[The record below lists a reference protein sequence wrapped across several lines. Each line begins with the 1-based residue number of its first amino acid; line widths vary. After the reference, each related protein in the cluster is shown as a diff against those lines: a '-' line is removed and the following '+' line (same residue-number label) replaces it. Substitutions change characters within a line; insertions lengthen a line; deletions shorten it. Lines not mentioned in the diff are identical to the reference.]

1 MNYIYI
7 VREGNGD
14 SDGYAVSYHSTE
26 EGANRAL
33 EERRK
38 RTRWHLHIQ
47 KVELRNDKTNKS

>member
-47 KVELRNDKTNKS
+47 KVELRND